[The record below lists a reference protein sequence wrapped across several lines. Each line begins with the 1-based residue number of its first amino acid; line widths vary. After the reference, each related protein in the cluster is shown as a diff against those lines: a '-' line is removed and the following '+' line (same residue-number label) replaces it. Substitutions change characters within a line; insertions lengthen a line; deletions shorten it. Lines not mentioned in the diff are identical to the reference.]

1 MEDEHNV
8 NTESASPRYKD
19 LDTWKP
25 GEILEA
31 LLERQLAAVAAVR
44 AVRGEI
50 EAAAL
55 AAARRLLR
63 GGRLAYAGAGTSG
76 RLAVQ
81 DGTELPPTYGWP
93 RERLLYLLAGGEKA
107 LLASV
112 EGAEDD
118 EEAGRR
124 AAAALGAEDVLVGVA
139 ASGRT
144 PYTVAAIREARSR
157 GALTVAIANNPGA
170 PLLHAAEHTICL
182 DTGPEVVAGS
192 TRMAAGT
199 AQKVALNLF
208 STLIMIRLGRV
219 YQNHMVEMEIT
230 NHKLW
235 NRGVEIL
242 KELTGSE
249 QSQAEAA
256 LKKAG
261 GRVSLAILLLK
272 GLGFEEAQALL
283 QEMGNLRAV
292 LTRQGWT

>member
-192 TRMAAGT
+192 TRMDGT
-199 AQKVALNLF
+199 EGGAQFVLYPYYDSAWPSVSKP
-208 STLIMIRLGRV
+208 
-219 YQNHMVEMEIT
+219 H
-230 NHKLW
+230 
-235 NRGVEIL
+235 
-242 KELTGSE
+242 
-249 QSQAEAA
+249 
-256 LKKAG
+256 G
-261 GRVSLAILLLK
+261 GD
-272 GLGFEEAQALL
+272 GNNQPQAL
-283 QEMGNLRAV
+283 EPRSGDS
-292 LTRQGWT
+292 QGADWERTKSG